1 MPSAPSSAPP
11 RVVGTPLS
19 HFTRKIRVLLL
30 ELGVDFEFVRAP
42 GVLSTTTSSYGD
54 NPLLRV
60 PTLLHEGRTI
70 IESDH
75 IARYLVARFDPA
87 DRFGVRSEDVD
98 DLNRLAVMN
107 GVMANEVVPIL
118 ARRGGLAGVD
128 DVVYFQKL
136 KRAIGEGLAWLEA
149 RVDVDDDGLDWRDIV
164 LACMWQHL
172 EHYAIVPLGDFER
185 IRARVARLAAR
196 PSIASTTPAASL
208 AAAEAAGWRPA

>member
-1 MPSAPSSAPP
+1 MPSQSSSDRP

-30 ELGVDFEFVRAP
+30 ELGVEFEFVRAP
-42 GVLSTTTSSYGD
+42 GVLSTAPSTYGD

-60 PTLLHEGRTI
+60 PTLVHEGRTI

-75 IARYLVARFDPA
+75 IARYIVARFDPA

-98 DLNRLAVMN
+98 DMNRLAVMN

-118 ARRGGLAGVD
+118 AKRGGLAGVD
-128 DVVYFQKL
+128 DAVYFQKL
-136 KRAIGEGLAWLEA
+136 KRAIGEGLAWLDA
-149 RVDVDDDGLDWRDIV
+149 RIDVDDDGFDWRDIV

-172 EHYAIVPLGDFER
+172 EHYALVPLGDFVR
-185 IRARVARLAAR
+185 IHARVARLAAR
-196 PSIASTTPAASL
+196 TSIASTTPAASL
-208 AAAEAAGWRPA
+208 AKADVAGWKPG